1 MAGTLLLA
9 DDSITIQKVVELTF
23 AGTDLNVVAVSSGRE
38 LLQRLPELNPDIVL
52 CDVVMPEMDGYDICQ
67 SLKSD
72 PNTLH
77 IPVVLLTGTFE
88 PFDRDR
94 ALAAGCDA
102 IVTKPFEAKELVR
115 VVEDLLQ
122 PGGQAGPFAMD
133 ATGIPEGVPSLDFT
147 TTGFE
152 RMVPPPA
159 EAPAVPE
166 HGLEVTSLGS
176 AGQPEGPSAAA
187 SDQTEAD
194 LPWGEEVPEAA
205 MEIPEEETFP
215 SPVRSRAEDDAG
227 EEGGPGLEPLETPAP
242 ADAIPAAPPWDAEG
256 QAPMPS
262 PWDTAP
268 PDADWGGAWASGD
281 APMAEGTAG
290 DDAIPSLEGPEGES
304 SSSGAGAEESWS
316 PPPLQALAGEDAPSA
331 PEEAV
336 GESEVFAGSGE
347 IAPEVPEL
355 PLRDEPGSL
364 ALGGSSLEG
373 ELPVPPEGTAPGI
386 ETLPQMEEEAGAA
399 MASPGFEEVSPTPD
413 QIPVEDTSPAAD
425 GGSAEVDLEESEIP
439 LAVEP
444 DRATAVAAGE
454 AVLPAARELTDED
467 IDRIARRVLE
477 LAQPMLERIAW
488 EVIPDMAEMLVHRRI
503 QELEAAAEQEV

>member
-23 AGTDLNVVAVSSGRE
+23 AGTDLDVVAVSSGRE

-52 CDVVMPEMDGYDICQ
+52 CDVVMPEVDGYDICQ

-122 PGGQAGPFAMD
+122 SGGQAGPFAMD

-159 EAPAVPE
+159 EAPAPPE
-166 HGLEVTSLGS
+166 HGLEVTSLGD
-176 AGQPEGPSAAA
+176 AGLPEEPSAVE
-187 SDQTEAD
+187 SDQAEKE
-194 LPWGEEVPEAA
+194 LPWGEEVPEVVA
-205 MEIPEEETFP
+205 EIPEEETFP
-215 SPVRSRAEDDAG
+215 SPVRSRAEEDAG
-227 EEGGPGLEPLETPAP
+227 MNEEPVLGFQETPAP
-242 ADAIPAAPPWDAEG
+242 ADEILTAPPWDAEG

-268 PDADWGGAWASGD
+268 PDAGWDGAWASGE
-281 APMAEGTAG
+281 PVMSEGAAG
-290 DDAIPSLEGPEGES
+290 QEGLPPVEGPEEEPGLSGEFS
-304 SSSGAGAEESWS
+304 EESWS
-316 PPPLQALAGEDAPSA
+316 APQ
-331 PEEAV
+331 P
-336 GESEVFAGSGE
+336 
-347 IAPEVPEL
+347 
-355 PLRDEPGSL
+355 
-364 ALGGSSLEG
+364 
-373 ELPVPPEGTAPGI
+373 
-386 ETLPQMEEEAGAA
+386 ETLVAENVEPAPDEDDRDLQPLAVV
-399 MASPGFEEVSPTPD
+399 EEVSPEVQEAPLREEPEPVALGFSS
-413 QIPVEDTSPAAD
+413 QEEGLPVSSAIPVPGIDTPLPLDVKAGAFMTPAVHEEDSVTRNETSGEDARSSGD
-425 GGSAEVDLEESEIP
+425 GGSGAAEPAEPAELP
-439 LAVEP
+439 AVEP
-444 DRATAVAAGE
+444 EFSPAVAAGA
-454 AVLPAARELTDED
+454 AVLPAERELTDED
-467 IDRIARRVLE
+467 VDRIARRVME

-488 EVIPDMAEMLVHRRI
+488 EVIPDMAEMLVYRRI
-503 QELEAAAEQEV
+503 QELETAAEQEV